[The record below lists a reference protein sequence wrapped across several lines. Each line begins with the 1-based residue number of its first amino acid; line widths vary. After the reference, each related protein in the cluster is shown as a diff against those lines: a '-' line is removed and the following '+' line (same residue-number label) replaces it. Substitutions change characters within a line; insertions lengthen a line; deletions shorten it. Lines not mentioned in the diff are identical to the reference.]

1 MASPASEQTASS
13 RQLRDLVFD
22 YLVHSCCPATARQFA
37 RDAVV
42 SLAPLLDADG
52 DEVMHSAVDSS
63 WEIEETLRQADVRG
77 RIRGEIMRGQVDQAI
92 SIIKD
97 NFPNVLLQSALYPRP
112 DETVPPMSIAY
123 VSSTSVQPVHISL
136 NLQTLA
142 FIESAR
148 TFPLRYPPDPLE
160 KAPQPV
166 PHNSIEKQSELLMQ
180 ARKLH
185 AAVKLLRDAESRS
198 VYAQEM
204 ENVAGALAYP
214 IPETSAISKYF
225 SLERRQS
232 VAEQVDRA
240 ILASL
245 GSPVISKAELLAR
258 NASVIYAYLNELH
271 VDVPPSTQLPG
282 LLGPA
287 TSRPGTKAAEEQP
300 TALRVPLFDM
310 RHFVESRT

>member
-1 MASPASEQTASS
+1 
-13 RQLRDLVFD
+13 
-22 YLVHSCCPATARQFA
+22 
-37 RDAVV
+37 
-42 SLAPLLDADG
+42 
-52 DEVMHSAVDSS
+52 
-63 WEIEETLRQADVRG
+63 
-77 RIRGEIMRGQVDQAI
+77 MRGQVDQAI

-240 ILASL
+240 IL
-245 GSPVISKAELLAR
+245 GMWE
-258 NASVIYAYLNELH
+258 
-271 VDVPPSTQLPG
+271 DT
-282 LLGPA
+282 
-287 TSRPGTKAAEEQP
+287 
-300 TALRVPLFDM
+300 LRLEHRVNP
-310 RHFVESRT
+310 